1 MSSSPAVVGSV
12 AAKSR
17 PSVLLPRFAWGVLV
31 YNVLVVLWGAVVR
44 ATSSGAGCGDHWPL
58 CNGVVVQSHPRLAT
72 SIELAHRMSA
82 GVTVIA
88 VLLLLIWVFRRTVAG
103 HLARITVVAA
113 AVFIFNESLLGAL
126 LVLLRLTADNR
137 SPARAVYL
145 SLHLVNTLL
154 LLGALALTA
163 HFLSRGE
170 AFDRH
175 KVRFKQRT
183 PAITGLVAILI
194 VGASGTLAALSDT
207 LFPAGSVAAAL
218 AADFSNGSSWLQR
231 VRFVHPVSAVIAGLF
246 IGWLLLRS
254 FSQSAERRPETWV
267 LTLLAVQCLLGVADM
282 VLLTPLWMQILHLL
296 GADLLWI
303 ALIVLTARVCVVS
316 ETQSDPLD
324 QNLARKG
331 GPASPA
337 HYPAR

>member
-1 MSSSPAVVGSV
+1 MSSSQALAGPV
-12 AAKSR
+12 AAKS
-17 PSVLLPRFAWGVLV
+17 PSDLLRRFAWAVLV
-31 YNVLVVLWGAVVR
+31 YNVLAVLWGAVVR

-58 CNGVVVQSHPRLAT
+58 CNGVVVQSHPRVAT
-72 SIELAHRMSA
+72 LIELAHRMSA

-88 VLLLLIWVFRRTVAG
+88 VLLLLVWVFRRTVAG
-103 HLARITVVAA
+103 HLARVAVVAA

-163 HFLSRGE
+163 HFLSRDGS
-170 AFDRH
+170 FDRH
-175 KVRFKQRT
+175 KVRFTQRA

-207 LFPAGSVAAAL
+207 LFPAGSVGAAL
-218 AADFSNGSSWLQR
+218 SADFSSGSSWLQR
-231 VRFVHPVSAVIAGLF
+231 VRFVHPISAVIAGIF
-246 IGWLLLRS
+246 ICWLLLRS
-254 FSQSAERRPETWV
+254 FSQPAESRPANWV
-267 LTLLAVQCLLGVADM
+267 LVLLALQCLLGVADM
-282 VLLTPLWMQILHLL
+282 LLLTPLWMQILHLL

-303 ALIVLTARVCVVS
+303 ALVVLTARVCVVGQ
-316 ETQSDPLD
+316 TQ
-324 QNLARKG
+324 A
-331 GPASPA
+331 AT
-337 HYPAR
+337 